1 LNKLMQSLNN
11 PGGDHLLVKK
21 WISLILLVWF
31 LGGEANAWAG
41 SKTTIQGYIN
51 LDTTVWAET
60 AYLSLIPEMRQLS
73 TISLD
78 QIIGQ
83 AKIDNQGYF
92 NFQLD
97 LLGDM
102 DQIYRIHFVKK
113 GDPPASLIIGGRDQ
127 NHFFL
132 LSGNGTETI
141 VRIPS
146 GRNLLEGLSFEGYS
160 PNLSLLK
167 ADKLISELNA
177 LDEQATTVNRNYIRG
192 VFNRQLREMAD
203 TSSHILV
210 SLYALW
216 HSDYREHQA
225 VDPGWYTA
233 YMKRWKNVDSSYLS
247 DLRLE
252 LGLDRKGNSLG
263 ILVVLLL
270 AVSVILLLIIWS
282 RKVGMKVVP
291 SGPDLSQLTV
301 QERKVYALLRE
312 GYSNKEI
319 AGDLVVSISTVKTHV
334 NNIFSK
340 LGVNSRKEI
349 LDHIVDESFANI
361 SGTSL
366 Y

>member
-1 LNKLMQSLNN
+1 
-11 PGGDHLLVKK
+11 LVKRG
-21 WISLILLVWF
+21 ITMILLVLF
-31 LGGEANAWAG
+31 LGGETNVRAG

-51 LDTTVWAET
+51 LDTAVWANT

-83 AKIDNQGYF
+83 AKIDKQGYF
-92 NFQLD
+92 KFQID
-97 LLGDM
+97 LLGNM
-102 DQIYRIHFVKK
+102 YQIYRIHFVKK
-113 GDPPASLIIGGRDQ
+113 WDPPASLIIGGREQ

-141 VRIPS
+141 VRILS
-146 GRNLLEGLSFEGYS
+146 GRNLLDGLSFEGYS
-160 PNLSLLK
+160 PNLSLLE

-192 VFNRQLREMAD
+192 VINRQLREMAD
-203 TSSHILV
+203 TSSHMLV
-210 SLYALW
+210 SLYVLW
-216 HSDYREHQA
+216 HSNYREHQA
-225 VDPGWYTA
+225 IDPGWYKA

-247 DLRLE
+247 DLRIE
-252 LGLDRKGNSLG
+252 LGMDRKVSSLG
-263 ILVVLLL
+263 ILVIVLLT
-270 AVSVILLLIIWS
+270 VSVILSLIIWS
-282 RKVGMKVVP
+282 RKAGTNVGQ

-349 LDHIVDESFANI
+349 MDHIAD
-361 SGTSL
+361 
-366 Y
+366 